1 MQKETK
7 HFHFDWSIIP
17 DAGAK
22 FENLIACH
30 LLKWVHWRQ
39 DAFGDD
45 LALHYYRDRDG
56 REVDFVV
63 TDRRE
68 PSLLVECK
76 VSDGNP
82 ARGPK
87 YLKNKFPKA
96 KAWQIAAE
104 GRKHYRTATGIRVAP
119 AHVFLSELI

>member
-1 MQKETK
+1 
-7 HFHFDWSIIP
+7 
-17 DAGAK
+17 
-22 FENLIACH
+22 
-30 LLKWVHWRQ
+30 
-39 DAFGDD
+39 